1 MRSARRGA
9 KDGDLHPLGQ
19 AHGAAVAVPRGG
31 FFVSQSINR
40 EVANDVF
47 ASRAL
52 ISFSGRRSGA
62 AILSAPGDV

>member
-1 MRSARRGA
+1 
-9 KDGDLHPLGQ
+9 
-19 AHGAAVAVPRGG
+19 VPRGG

-52 ISFSGRRSGA
+52 ISFSGQRSGA